1 MEEDDGMRACFCCLK
16 SRSWRDAP
24 RGPEA
29 RSSSGAI
36 LERSDQRL
44 SFSALRTQHSALS
57 TFFRA
62 ERSALCASKEIKMGW
77 WRRKGFSG
85 DEKKSILETIE
96 KAEEEASQECVRLV
110 VVGVV
115 AEGLDKTKM
124 DMVHALYQSAID
136 AGENGEEALKNA
148 LEKWEKIWTKAK
160 EQLKAKGMDY
170 KK

>member
-1 MEEDDGMRACFCCLK
+1 
-16 SRSWRDAP
+16 
-24 RGPEA
+24 
-29 RSSSGAI
+29 
-36 LERSDQRL
+36 
-44 SFSALRTQHSALS
+44 
-57 TFFRA
+57 
-62 ERSALCASKEIKMGW
+62 MGW